1 MRVKKDLSRSTSPK
15 VVFRTFLATP
25 NQITQSCIIDCQ
37 YDFEKE
43 RHLENTFRSIL
54 KLPSSVYDYDAIS
67 DSCFL
72 ILKVNGYLTASF
84 YKFHVLE
91 KQKLIKTSS
100 QTNQVK
106 WDDQRHVKVKSYEKR
121 QLKLKY
127 HLLRRKCY
135 I

>member
-25 NQITQSCIIDCQ
+25 NQITQSCITDCQ

-43 RHLENTFRSIL
+43 KHLENTFRSML
-54 KLPSSVYDYDAIS
+54 KLPSFVYDYDAIS
-67 DSCFL
+67 DSWFL
-72 ILKVNGYLTASF
+72 ILKANGYLTASF

-106 WDDQRHVKVKSYEKR
+106 WDDQRHVNVKSYEKR

-127 HLLRRKCY
+127 HLLRRKSY